1 MLSAR
6 LLSRRGDFTLD
17 LALEVEPAST
27 LALVGESG
35 SGKTTT
41 LRLLAGLAAPDQG
54 HIAWNDESWY
64 DHQQGS
70 GVPAWQRPI
79 AYVAQDYALFPH
91 LTVFENVAFGLRAQR
106 LPAVQI
112 RERVARE
119 LDRFRVADLAERRP
133 HQLSGGQQQRAAL
146 ARALVLDPALL
157 LLDEPLSALDLKSRR
172 GTRSELRSTLRS
184 LACAT
189 LYVTHSPLE
198 ALVFGDRIAVLAAG
212 KITQIGTRDELLRH
226 PRSEFV
232 AEFMGVNLFQGRIV
246 GRDETGVARFRTAAG
261 DLAVMELEPA
271 GDDHAFVS
279 VSPREI
285 TLHRQPPDGSARNVF
300 VGPVSEIVPEPPH
313 GERVRVALGTR
324 PPLVAEV
331 TRQAALGLGLAE
343 GVIVYASFKATG
355 VVPYR

>member
-1 MLSAR
+1 V
-6 LLSRRGDFTLD
+6 T
-17 LALEVEPAST
+17 
-27 LALVGESG
+27 
-35 SGKTTT
+35 
-41 LRLLAGLAAPDQG
+41 
-54 HIAWNDESWY
+54 
-64 DHQQGS
+64 
-70 GVPAWQRPI
+70 
-79 AYVAQDYALFPH
+79 QDYALFPH

-106 LPAVQI
+106 LPAARI
-112 RERVARE
+112 RERVVRE
-119 LDRFRVADLAERRP
+119 LGRFRMADLAGRRP
-133 HQLSGGQQQRAAL
+133 HQLSGGQQQRTAL
-146 ARALVLDPALL
+146 ARALVLDPVLL

-172 GTRSELRSTLRS
+172 GIRSELRSPVRS

-189 LYVTHSPLE
+189 IYVTHSPHE

-212 KITQIGTRDELLRH
+212 QLTQSGTRDELLRH

-246 GRDETGVARFRTAAG
+246 GRDETGMARFRTTAG
-261 DLAVMELEPA
+261 DLAVMEPEPA
-271 GDDHAFVS
+271 EDDHAFVS

-313 GERVRVALGTR
+313 GERVRVALATR

-343 GVIVYASFKATG
+343 GVVVYASFKATG